1 MVRREKVSFP
11 NPRNLPLAAGFYLES
26 FRRQSGTV
34 PLIAMATITRLHVN
48 GGEAAVRAD
57 GEKPLLGVLRDD
69 LGLTGCKP
77 GCGEGQC
84 GACTVL
90 VDDKPV
96 RACSMK
102 AGDVGEGKI
111 RTVEGLAKDGKL
123 HPVQQAFLDA
133 DALQCGY
140 CTCGMIMSAV
150 ALLEKHPRP
159 TEEEFH
165 AGMDGNI
172 CRCGVYNN
180 IRAAVKLAAETRSA
194 KP

>member
-1 MVRREKVSFP
+1 
-11 NPRNLPLAAGFYLES
+11 
-26 FRRQSGTV
+26 
-34 PLIAMATITRLHVN
+34 MATITRIHVN
-48 GGEAAVRAD
+48 GSEAALQAD
-57 GEKPLLGVLRDD
+57 GERILLSVLRDD

-90 VDDKPV
+90 VDGKPV
-96 RACSMK
+96 RSCSVK
-102 AGDVGEGKI
+102 AADVGKGKV
-111 RTVEGLAKDGKL
+111 RTIEGLEKNGEL

-150 ALLEKHPRP
+150 ALLEEHPIP
-159 TEEEFH
+159 SEAQFI
-165 AGMDGNI
+165 AGMNGNI

-180 IRAAVKLAAETRSA
+180 IRNAVKQASETLA
-194 KP
+194 KNP